1 MWRFLFLTILVTSL
15 SLNVYLLVP
24 IKQPS
29 IVKAAFSDLVRTAFS
44 APKTS
49 QVTESTEVINVNVDK
64 TQALANGLPMLLST
78 HDGVKPPRQRVKNLE
93 EIIQQSID
101 AQEYFLA
108 SNLLYEIPLED
119 QLRLSTLKSYWLS
132 NAMQLLKNKH
142 YLLAENA
149 INAFLA
155 YAPDDL
161 DFLRAVV
168 KLRLAQQQILLAIK
182 KALSLEYH
190 TFDLDLQQQI
200 LNYAQALVRD
210 EIKRLFELA
219 LWLELAQFTEEVL
232 AMVPNSAQ
240 AQWALAQAQFQLG
253 DYSFARQNL
262 TALIEQPNYQVKA
275 QRLFNT
281 IELALQRPEMVP
293 LIRNG
298 DHFIVEGL
306 INNNFSVDLLIDTGA
321 SISVLSQ
328 GVFDELVSQSK
339 VKYIED
345 IVLTTAGGEVD
356 SRIYQ
361 VEEFALQGYQ
371 VNNLLFAVIPYK
383 GQKNDGLL
391 GMNYLRLF
399 DFHIDQS
406 NNLLRLENKP

>member
-1 MWRFLFLTILVTSL
+1 MWRILFLIILVASL

-24 IKQPS
+24 VKQPS

-49 QVTESTEVINVNVDK
+49 RVTESTEVINVNVDK

-78 HDGVKPPRQRVKNLE
+78 HDGVKPPRQQVKNLE
-93 EIIQQSID
+93 EIIQQAID

-168 KLRLAQQQILLAIK
+168 KLRLAQQQILLAVK

-190 TFDLDLQQQI
+190 TFDLELQQQS

-232 AMVPNSAQ
+232 AMVSNSAQ
-240 AQWALAQAQFQLG
+240 AQWALA
-253 DYSFARQNL
+253 
-262 TALIEQPNYQVKA
+262 
-275 QRLFNT
+275 
-281 IELALQRPEMVP
+281 
-293 LIRNG
+293 
-298 DHFIVEGL
+298 
-306 INNNFSVDLLIDTGA
+306 
-321 SISVLSQ
+321 
-328 GVFDELVSQSK
+328 
-339 VKYIED
+339 
-345 IVLTTAGGEVD
+345 
-356 SRIYQ
+356 
-361 VEEFALQGYQ
+361 
-371 VNNLLFAVIPYK
+371 
-383 GQKNDGLL
+383 
-391 GMNYLRLF
+391 
-399 DFHIDQS
+399 
-406 NNLLRLENKP
+406 

>member
-1 MWRFLFLTILVTSL
+1 
-15 SLNVYLLVP
+15 
-24 IKQPS
+24 
-29 IVKAAFSDLVRTAFS
+29 
-44 APKTS
+44 
-49 QVTESTEVINVNVDK
+49 
-64 TQALANGLPMLLST
+64 
-78 HDGVKPPRQRVKNLE
+78 
-93 EIIQQSID
+93 
-101 AQEYFLA
+101 
-108 SNLLYEIPLED
+108 
-119 QLRLSTLKSYWLS
+119 
-132 NAMQLLKNKH
+132 KNKH

-168 KLRLAQQQILLAIK
+168 KLRLAQQQILLAVK

-190 TFDLDLQQQI
+190 TFNLELQQQS